1 MIKLYKNTSIK
12 KIKVIYKKKKNKDM
26 FFTATP
32 KHLAKI
38 LFIVTVISSNVLLLM
53 LINNYK

>member
-1 MIKLYKNTSIK
+1 MIKLYKKTLIK
-12 KIKVIYKKKKNKDM
+12 KSKIKKKDM
-26 FFTATP
+26 YFTATP

>member
-1 MIKLYKNTSIK
+1 MIKLYKKILIK
-12 KIKVIYKKKKNKDM
+12 KSKIKKNKDM

-38 LFIVTVISSNVLLLM
+38 LFIGTVISSNVLLLM

>member
-1 MIKLYKNTSIK
+1 
-12 KIKVIYKKKKNKDM
+12 M